1 MDTRIPFACDYMEG
15 AHPIVMQRLMETNL
29 MKTDVYGADHF
40 SESAKAKI
48 REACEAPDADVWF
61 FVGGTQTN
69 ATVIDSLLLP
79 YQGVLSAVTG
89 HISIHEAGAV
99 ERGGHRVIML
109 PQKSGK
115 ISAASI
121 LKAVETWRCDGN
133 RAHVVM
139 PGMVY
144 ISQPTEFGTLYSLR
158 ELTEISK
165 TCHENGLLLYLDGA
179 RLAYAFACEEN
190 DVWLPDL
197 ARLCD
202 VFYIGGTKCG
212 TLLGEAVVFPKHDLV
227 PNFFSIMKQHGAVL
241 AKGRIAGIQFD
252 TMFTDGLYMKIC
264 RPAIEAAKKIRTAL
278 TERGYTLAID
288 SPTNQ
293 IFISM
298 TKEQIDALSE
308 NVQISYMEEID
319 ETHTMMRI
327 CTGWSTTEEDV
338 EKLIALL

>member
-1 MDTRIPFACDYMEG
+1 MDTRLPFACDYMEG
-15 AHPIVMQRLMETNL
+15 AHPIVMQRLLETNL

-48 REACEAPDADVWF
+48 REACEAPEADVWF

-69 ATVIDSLLLP
+69 ATVIDSLLRP

-109 PQKSGK
+109 PQKEGK
-115 ISAASI
+115 ISASSI
-121 LKAVETWRCDGN
+121 IKCVETWRCDGN
-133 RAHVVM
+133 REHVVM

-144 ISQPTEFGTLYSLR
+144 LSQPTEFGTLYSLE
-158 ELTEISK
+158 ELTAISEA
-165 TCHENGLLLYLDGA
+165 CHENGLLLYVDGA
-179 RLAYAFACEEN
+179 RLAYAFACEVN

-212 TLLGEAVVFPKHDLV
+212 TLLGEAVVFPKHDFV

-241 AKGRIAGIQFD
+241 AKGRIAGLQFD
-252 TMFTDGLYMKIC
+252 TMFTDNLYMKLC
-264 RPAIEAAKKIRTAL
+264 RPAIVAAEKIRAAL
-278 TERGYTLAID
+278 VERGYTLAID

-298 TKEQIDALSE
+298 TKDQIEALSK

-319 ETHTMMRI
+319 DEHTMMRI

>member
-121 LKAVETWRCDGN
+121 
-133 RAHVVM
+133 
-139 PGMVY
+139 
-144 ISQPTEFGTLYSLR
+144 
-158 ELTEISK
+158 
-165 TCHENGLLLYLDGA
+165 
-179 RLAYAFACEEN
+179 
-190 DVWLPDL
+190 
-197 ARLCD
+197 
-202 VFYIGGTKCG
+202 
-212 TLLGEAVVFPKHDLV
+212 
-227 PNFFSIMKQHGAVL
+227 
-241 AKGRIAGIQFD
+241 
-252 TMFTDGLYMKIC
+252 
-264 RPAIEAAKKIRTAL
+264 
-278 TERGYTLAID
+278 
-288 SPTNQ
+288 
-293 IFISM
+293 
-298 TKEQIDALSE
+298 
-308 NVQISYMEEID
+308 
-319 ETHTMMRI
+319 
-327 CTGWSTTEEDV
+327 
-338 EKLIALL
+338 